1 MICSEFKA
9 NRNAD
14 GSYSVSMD
22 GKQYRVNDMSAL
34 VHFLAQDS
42 YEGVKEENT
51 RDNERNSN

>member
-1 MICSEFKA
+1 MICNEFKA

-22 GKQYRVNDMSAL
+22 GKQYRVNDMSEL

-42 YEGVKEENT
+42 YEGVKEDNS
-51 RDNERNSN
+51 RDNEGSST